1 MFLFSIKPSHDFQWI
16 PFARLSCLLISY
28 SFELVFGILRQ
39 DELVSSGSPRIRYR
53 SDIFR
58 PQTTFLTLFVT
69 NSWSCVLWCCF
80 LSLFWGTP
88 FFNQT
93 HDFSFLHLLFSWII
107 CSSLDKL
114 SLVLS
119 VLPLCFS
126 PYPHFQAVY
135 FFISLDVFT
144 KFFKPYISILTQS
157 FTLIIPLLPLTLF
170 MYSLFSSA
178 LGQCVPYTVN
188 NFLFFQSIFLYLL
201 CPVYNVCSVPDICQF
216 VVFIRNRR
224 WKKNR

>member
-88 FFNQT
+88 FFNQS

-107 CSSLDKL
+107 RSSLDKL
-114 SLVLS
+114 LSCSFCNSSLL
-119 VLPLCFS
+119 S
-126 PYPHFQAVY
+126 PYPHFQAAH

-144 KFFKPYISILTQS
+144 FFKPYISILTQS
-157 FTLIIPLLPLTLF
+157 FTLIIPLLPLALF

-188 NFLFFQSIFLYLL
+188 NFLFF
-201 CPVYNVCSVPDICQF
+201 SVHFF
-216 VVFIRNRR
+216 VSPMSSL
-224 WKKNR
+224 